1 MSYLN
6 FDQLALETFELG
18 KKLGQLH
25 RMEQFSDDLLDQIDR
40 DAFWKEDQLEIPNTI
55 PSQTRAEFDSF
66 PSSPGLLFKIE
77 QGANTFCLRAMPSDD
92 LNDDAVDVIEGN
104 RQLRHQLRF
113 DENATRDD
121 ISQQLLYF
129 ETPIRENAEVLVETL
144 CNRRFPL
151 RENQLCNISD
161 PGHSWWLEE
170 NAQQLT
176 VHFRAPSIEREKE
189 YLELGPLG
197 DSRMA
202 ISRFQRLAPN
212 LQRMMPTL
220 SIDHNDR
227 CLNFKVNGSDLLTS
241 LKKMFR
247 DGDNVW
253 NQDEEIS
260 TTLYLFLEE
269 LATTR
274 RFWKFLSGKLL
285 ENQK

>member
-1 MSYLN
+1 MSFLN

-25 RMEQFSDDLLDQIDR
+25 RLDQFSDDLLDQIDR
-40 DAFWKEDQLEIPNTI
+40 DAFWKEDEVESVAQFEADVENYEE
-55 PSQTRAEFDSF
+55 STRF
-66 PSSPGLLFKIE
+66 PHSPGLLFKIE
-77 QGANTFCLRAMPSDD
+77 LGANTFCLRAMASDD
-92 LNDDAVDVIEGN
+92 LADDALDVVEGN
-104 RQLRHQLRF
+104 RQLRRNFRF
-113 DENATRDD
+113 DDD
-121 ISQQLLYF
+121 LSAKEIEAQLQYF

-144 CNRRFPL
+144 CHRRFPL

-161 PGHSWWLEE
+161 PGHNWWLEE

-176 VHFRAPSIEREKE
+176 VHFRAPSIEREKD

-202 ISRFQRLAPN
+202 ISRFQRL
-212 LQRMMPTL
+212 LPTL
-220 SIDHNDR
+220 HKTMPSLVVEHNDR
-227 CLNFKVNGSDLLTS
+227 CLTFKVVGQDFLTS

-253 NQDEEIS
+253 NLDDEVS

-274 RFWKFLSGKLL
+274 RFWKFLKKTLA
-285 ENQK
+285 